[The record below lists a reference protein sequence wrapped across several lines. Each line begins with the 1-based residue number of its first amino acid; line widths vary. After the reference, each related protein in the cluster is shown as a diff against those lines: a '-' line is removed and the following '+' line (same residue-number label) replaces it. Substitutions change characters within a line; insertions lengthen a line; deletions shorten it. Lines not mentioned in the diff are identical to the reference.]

1 MLLKDTVNSCIE
13 YRILGLAAEAAFFTL
28 LSVPPLLLSLIGL
41 LGYVDSWTGASTIA
55 SVEANLLEASR
66 TVLSDKGV
74 SEIAQP
80 ILEDVMKGGRPDI
93 ISLGF
98 LFALWSGS
106 RAVNVFIDTI
116 TVMYGLDGA
125 RGIVRTRLLSFLL
138 FLVAL
143 LIGSVALPLMVAGPD
158 AVVKVVPW
166 SATVVQVFY
175 WPVVIVLSVAF
186 LTTLYH
192 VSVPV
197 RSPWVEDVPG
207 ALVALAMWVL
217 GSFLLRIYLTNTVEG
232 PTIYGSLAAPVA
244 VLLWIGVSAFAVLV
258 GAAVNAAIDRVW
270 PSVATAAARAAQ
282 ERARQAQIAEYVAR
296 AAAWRRHGGEEYSV
310 FPDLGEPAPTGFSD
324 DADYADYS
332 DEPEMPSEFPE
343 RWSRFLPPED
353 VGSRLRHHLRLGA
366 DPGRPDED
374 PGAEGGPGK
383 PPPADGTRE
392 MNGTQGGD
400 GAHGLDGASGTSGT
414 NGRGVANGW
423 AVGPGPAGSA
433 DGAAVQGGQ
442 GGWWVTETENGE
454 DVWGGGTARPPVPP
468 AGRHRRDDH
477 RP

>member
-1 MLLKDTVNSCIE
+1 ME

-41 LGYVDSWTGASTIA
+41 LGYVDAWTGADTIA
-55 SVEANLLEASR
+55 SLESNLLNASR
-66 TVLSDKGV
+66 TVLTEKGV
-74 SEIAQP
+74 HQIAEP
-80 ILEDVMKGGRPDI
+80 ILHDVMKGGRPDI

-106 RAVNVFIDTI
+106 RAVNVFVDTI
-116 TVMYGLDGA
+116 TVMYGLDGT
-125 RGIVRTRLLSFLL
+125 RGIVKTRMMSFLL
-138 FLVAL
+138 FIVAL

-158 AVVKVVPW
+158 AVVNVVPW
-166 SATVVQVFY
+166 STTVVQVLY

-217 GSFLLRIYLTNTVEG
+217 GSFLLRIYLTNTIEG

-270 PSVATAAARAAQ
+270 PAAATAAARAAN
-282 ERARQAQIAEYVAR
+282 ERLREAQAAEYVAR
-296 AAAWRRHGGEEYSV
+296 VAAHRSY
-310 FPDLGEPAPTGFSD
+310 
-324 DADYADYS
+324 DADPD
-332 DEPEMPSEFPE
+332 DFDMPSEFPE

-353 VGSRLRHHLRLGA
+353 VTSRLRTHARNTHHNAHRA
-366 DPGRPDED
+366 
-374 PGAEGGPGK
+374 GK
-383 PPPADGTRE
+383 
-392 MNGTQGGD
+392 
-400 GAHGLDGASGTSGT
+400 
-414 NGRGVANGW
+414 
-423 AVGPGPAGSA
+423 
-433 DGAAVQGGQ
+433 
-442 GGWWVTETENGE
+442 NGE
-454 DVWGGGTARPPVPP
+454 EHPP
-468 AGRHRRDDH
+468 GE
-477 RP
+477 